1 MFCRFCGK
9 EILDDSK
16 FCKFCG
22 SPMNEIGHTAKV
34 TTQKTPSINC
44 VVSNTSSEPLR
55 IELVKIKKPKFNINF
70 SWDKY
75 KSLIAEEIVC
85 NAILLCVAI
94 ALTLLYL
101 LGFRIYH
108 QKDIQ
113 QVYITPIEESVYD
126 KNISNSDK
134 YIYMAR
140 TEYYPIHELKDSV
153 KIFSGID
160 FLQAVQ
166 KDENY
171 VTQGYK
177 KREYIEK
184 IGVYEDF
191 VYFSRREQFKQ
202 ELLEHAQYAS
212 WISVVVLILGRY
224 LILMVKHYMIPF
236 IKWIITNSKS
246 NK

>member
-1 MFCRFCGK
+1 
-9 EILDDSK
+9 
-16 FCKFCG
+16 
-22 SPMNEIGHTAKV
+22 
-34 TTQKTPSINC
+34 
-44 VVSNTSSEPLR
+44 
-55 IELVKIKKPKFNINF
+55 
-70 SWDKY
+70 
-75 KSLIAEEIVC
+75 
-85 NAILLCVAI
+85 
-94 ALTLLYL
+94 
-101 LGFRIYH
+101 
-108 QKDIQ
+108 
-113 QVYITPIEESVYD
+113 
-126 KNISNSDK
+126 
-134 YIYMAR
+134 MAR